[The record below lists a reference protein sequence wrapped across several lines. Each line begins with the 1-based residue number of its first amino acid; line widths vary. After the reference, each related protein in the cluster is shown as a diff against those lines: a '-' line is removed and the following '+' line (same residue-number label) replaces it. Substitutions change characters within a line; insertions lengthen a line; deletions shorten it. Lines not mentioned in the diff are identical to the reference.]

1 MSIFSDRDTVKQ
13 LTRIANYLQELVYLE
28 RNELRNP
35 IVGFTLGQLR
45 GDIDMSIAGIVVG
58 QTGTFQIGFVPSTNF
73 IPLPQPPTVS
83 ADDTNVTLSAV
94 DPTAFTFTATVAS
107 TDTAVSFNI
116 TVAGVNDQG
125 AALTH
130 SFNIPILPTPPPP
143 PVSVTD
149 FTLDQT
155 S

>member
-1 MSIFSDRDTVKQ
+1 
-13 LTRIANYLQELVYLE
+13 
-28 RNELRNP
+28 
-35 IVGFTLGQLR
+35 
-45 GDIDMSIAGIVVG
+45 MSIAGIVVG

-125 AALTH
+125 ASLTH

>member
-35 IVGFTLGQLR
+35 IVGFTLTQLR
-45 GDIDMSIAGIVVG
+45 GDTFMAIAGIVVG
-58 QTGTFQIGFVPSTNF
+58 ATGTFQIGFVPSTNF
-73 IPLPQPPTVS
+73 IPLPSPPTVS
-83 ADDTNVTLSAV
+83 ADDTLVTLSAV

-107 TDTAVSFNI
+107 TDTAASFNL

-125 AALTH
+125 ASLTH

-143 PVSVTD
+143 PTSITD
-149 FTLDQT
+149 FSLSQL